1 MIDIAWA
8 VLFLGIAV
16 VINWALG
23 IYDKVGVEKMTWDWR
38 AFLRGAVKI
47 LIIAGSVIGLGF
59 AWEYSGIDLSG
70 AGLEPLTLTT
80 TATAYYA
87 YNAIKHLAAIVIDR
101 KTDENIPEVELLD
114 DTYVVD
120 VEAELKGVTKV
131 TADETTENE

>member
-23 IYDKVGVEKMTWDWR
+23 IYDKVGVEKLTWDWR
-38 AFLRGAVKI
+38 TFLRGAVKI

-101 KTDENIPEVELLD
+101 KTDEDVFDGGLSD
-114 DTYVVD
+114 DTYMID
-120 VEAELKGVTKV
+120 VEADLKGVTK
-131 TADETTENE
+131 ASDETTENE

>member
-101 KTDENIPEVELLD
+101 KKDEDDGVSVSGLFEDTVEIDVADDVPAD
-114 DTYVVD
+114 DTNKNV
-120 VEAELKGVTKV
+120 
-131 TADETTENE
+131 